1 VAQPMT
7 QPRPTAPRVLSG
19 PEKASVLMLTMGEQ
33 RSAKI
38 LPQLSEEELGILTR
52 AMAGVGKVKAPL
64 VESLISDFSLRAAPP
79 PPTPA
84 PLRAAS
90 RDAAANA
97 RVPTIWDKLAGVSPS
112 VLAGYLLNEHPQAA
126 AVVMRKLPPDVAAK
140 VLGQFSE
147 DFAGEVVGRIVK
159 AEPIRREVLAHLE
172 ETLQEE
178 LGADL
183 EGNASGPD
191 HLKSIMAHMD
201 KPVGQRF
208 VGAVRSVDR
217 EAARLVASS
226 VISFDDLRDL
236 NGRDVQK
243 VFDGINP
250 ATVATALKGAS
261 DSARDFIISNMP
273 PRAAKLLRQEIERA
287 GPIKLRDVDA
297 AQQAILERAKT
308 LADRGD
314 VVFPMRRAA

>member
-1 VAQPMT
+1 MAQPMT
-7 QPRPTAPRVLSG
+7 PPRPAAPRVLSG
-19 PEKASVLMLTMGEQ
+19 PEKASVMMLTMGEQ

-52 AMAGVGKVKAPL
+52 AMAGVGRVKAAM
-64 VESLISDFSLRAAPP
+64 VENLIDDFSQRAVPP
-79 PPTPA
+79 PAAQRPVETRETPTG
-84 PLRAAS
+84 
-90 RDAAANA
+90 ANTS
-97 RVPTIWDKLAGVSPS
+97 TIWDKLARVSPNI
-112 VLAGYLLNEHPQAA
+112 LAGYLLNEHPQAA

-140 VLGQFSE
+140 VIGQFSE

-172 ETLQEE
+172 ETLQED
-178 LGADL
+178 LGADID
-183 EGNASGPD
+183 GAATGPA
-191 HLKSIMAHMD
+191 HLKNIMAHMD

-217 EAARLVASS
+217 DAARLVTSAAF
-226 VISFDDLRDL
+226 SFDNLRDL

-243 VFDGINP
+243 VFDGISP

-297 AQQAILERAKT
+297 AQQTILERAKS

-314 VVFPMRRAA
+314 VVFPTRRAA